1 MHESQYV
8 TSTLTWEKGWLQSS
22 LVHPHDEDQ
31 EAPWLQNPWHTNA
44 VASSR
49 ERWTKANCL
58 WSQYA

>member
-31 EAPWLQNPWHTNA
+31 EAPWLQNPWHTKWF
-44 VASSR
+44 V
-49 ERWTKANCL
+49 
-58 WSQYA
+58 